1 MAIRKSNLFLT
12 IVNGYVVDSLEL
24 SNISYWWNLGSLLGV
39 CLVIQL
45 ATGIFLAMHVR
56 CCASFT
62 NQVKVWYLFVHKIK
76 SLYLSNMWK
85 HLLNIACR
93 EKVVILVKL
102 LIDIQSDETSN
113 LWLKLYYLKFNL
125 QQHQA
130 ECLYLDSN
138 GDNKIYNWVG
148 VHDSVRTINFMYS
161 NNITIKG
168 MSEQSKEVILGKNRT
183 TVSTKECELYVEGKS
198 DKSVSNNMKYINFN
212 RLRNNNLL
220 LNYLQKRDLAII
232 GLRSYSTESG
242 QTNKNVL
249 DELNSLHEFS
259 KNYLNKRIDR
269 KIYNKFMLSKEL
281 YILAYQKLRSNLG
294 MMTLGIYLTTLDGI
308 SDETLEK
315 IINDLRSNKFKF
327 TLYKR
332 IDILKLKGGT
342 RLLNLGNLID
352 KLVQE
357 VMRMVLE
364 AIYELLF
371 SNNSHGF
378 RRNRSCH
385 TALRYIFTQFK
396 GCTWWIEGDISKCFD
411 SILHNKLINCLE
423 EKIDDKRF
431 IDLIRKAL
439 NAGYLIDRRLVY
451 DIVGTLQ
458 GSIISLI
465 LANIYLSKL
474 DKFIEEL
481 KLEHEDP
488 SKKGKKIRLKEYR
501 SIERKIGVVKKLEAS
516 NKRKFDLRKL
526 STKLRNT
533 KINIKSSYDNKL
545 MYVRYVD
552 DWIVAINGTYSD
564 AELYLNKIRDFCKD
578 HLGLTVSLEKTKITN
593 SYKNHI
599 LFLGTNIKHSS
610 RRDIV
615 KRKGNK
621 TRSLGFLMLTAL
633 MKLISKKLA
642 LAGFHRYHKGLTKT
656 TWLELELSQIIYLA
670 NSIIRGY
677 LNYYSFVYNRNR
689 LTGYVYYIIRDSVL
703 RTFAAKMRLKTRAQ
717 VIKKYGLNLTIYD
730 YSSPLIKEL
739 NKKLAYKEIIHLVNV
754 SKEYKLNVWNFKIKN
769 LLFMDIPSLFSNNV
783 SLATVLAS
791 KCKICGSTYRVEMHH
806 IRELKDIRF
815 KKNTVDYIMSKARRK
830 QILLCRECHMKYHSG
845 NLHLLI
851 NKSIK

>member
-1 MAIRKSNLFLT
+1 
-12 IVNGYVVDSLEL
+12 
-24 SNISYWWNLGSLLGV
+24 
-39 CLVIQL
+39 
-45 ATGIFLAMHVR
+45 
-56 CCASFT
+56 
-62 NQVKVWYLFVHKIK
+62 
-76 SLYLSNMWK
+76 
-85 HLLNIACR
+85 
-93 EKVVILVKL
+93 
-102 LIDIQSDETSN
+102 
-113 LWLKLYYLKFNL
+113 
-125 QQHQA
+125 
-130 ECLYLDSN
+130 
-138 GDNKIYNWVG
+138 
-148 VHDSVRTINFMYS
+148 
-161 NNITIKG
+161 

-281 YILAYQKLRSNLG
+281 YILAYQKLRSNL
-294 MMTLGIYLTTLDGI
+294 
-308 SDETLEK
+308 
-315 IINDLRSNKFKF
+315 
-327 TLYKR
+327 
-332 IDILKLKGGT
+332 
-342 RLLNLGNLID
+342 
-352 KLVQE
+352 
-357 VMRMVLE
+357 
-364 AIYELLF
+364 
-371 SNNSHGF
+371 
-378 RRNRSCH
+378 
-385 TALRYIFTQFK
+385 
-396 GCTWWIEGDISKCFD
+396 
-411 SILHNKLINCLE
+411 
-423 EKIDDKRF
+423 
-431 IDLIRKAL
+431 AL

-545 MYVRYVD
+545 
-552 DWIVAINGTYSD
+552 I
-564 AELYLNKIRDFCKD
+564 
-578 HLGLTVSLEKTKITN
+578 
-593 SYKNHI
+593 
-599 LFLGTNIKHSS
+599 
-610 RRDIV
+610 DIV

-656 TWLELELSQIIYLA
+656 T
-670 NSIIRGY
+670 
-677 LNYYSFVYNRNR
+677 
-689 LTGYVYYIIRDSVL
+689 
-703 RTFAAKMRLKTRAQ
+703 
-717 VIKKYGLNLTIYD
+717 
-730 YSSPLIKEL
+730 
-739 NKKLAYKEIIHLVNV
+739 
-754 SKEYKLNVWNFKIKN
+754 
-769 LLFMDIPSLFSNNV
+769 
-783 SLATVLAS
+783 
-791 KCKICGSTYRVEMHH
+791 
-806 IRELKDIRF
+806 
-815 KKNTVDYIMSKARRK
+815 
-830 QILLCRECHMKYHSG
+830 
-845 NLHLLI
+845 
-851 NKSIK
+851 